1 MLTFEREY
9 WAQGIRL
16 VAGVDEAGRGPLAG
30 PVVAAAVVLDPD
42 WALDEEDASLSG
54 LTDSKQL
61 SESSR
66 VAFAALLRSSPHV
79 RIGLGVAESAVIDRI
94 NILRATH
101 QAMAQAV
108 SQLDPLPDLVLVDGL
123 PVSGLP
129 CPSRAIVRGDT
140 LSLSI
145 AAASVMAKVVRD
157 ARMREL
163 DDAYP
168 AYGFRAHK
176 GYGTEAHLRALYEHG
191 PCPEHR
197 RTFAPVREAEANRGG
212 LGQRNLW

>member
-1 MLTFEREY
+1 MLTFEREC
-9 WAQGIRL
+9 WAQGLRL

-30 PVVAAAVVLDPD
+30 PVVAAAVVFDPD
-42 WALDEEDASLSG
+42 WAQAEEDASLSG

-66 VAFAALLRSSPHV
+66 EAFAALLRASPHV
-79 RIGLGVAESAVIDRI
+79 RIGIGLSEVADIDRL

-101 QAMAQAV
+101 QAMARAV
-108 SQLDPLPDLVLVDGL
+108 RHLDPIPEWVLVDGL
-123 PVSGLP
+123 PVLGLP
-129 CPSRAIVRGDT
+129 CGSRAIVRGDA

-163 DDAYP
+163 DAQYP
-168 AYGFRAHK
+168 GYSFALHK
-176 GYGTEAHLRALYEHG
+176 GYGTEAHLRALYALG

-197 RTFAPVREAEANRGG
+197 RSFAPVREADANRRGV
-212 LGQRNLW
+212 GQRTLW